1 MERKNPA
8 QLYKQRTT
16 LNENYEISEIRNPSS
31 YSEAFF
37 PRTFMQ
43 CEMGCNV
50 VFNLVY
56 ENPQKLGT
64 MPGQHR
70 RKDWILRG
78 A

>member
-1 MERKNPA
+1 
-8 QLYKQRTT
+8 
-16 LNENYEISEIRNPSS
+16 
-31 YSEAFF
+31 
-37 PRTFMQ
+37 MQ